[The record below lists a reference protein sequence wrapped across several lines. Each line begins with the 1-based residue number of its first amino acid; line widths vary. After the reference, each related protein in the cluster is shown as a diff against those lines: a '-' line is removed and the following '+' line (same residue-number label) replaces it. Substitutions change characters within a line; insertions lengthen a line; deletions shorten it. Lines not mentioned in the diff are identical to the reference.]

1 MNRLM
6 TLAEENGFSHFGKAN
21 MSAFTPLNEVREMC
35 SSDRC
40 GKYGENWACP
50 PGCGTIGHARE
61 LISRYGSGI
70 IVQTTGLLAD
80 EFDYE
85 GMQSI
90 SQRHKKSFE
99 SFARQAKILFPD
111 CLALTA
117 GPCTICAKCTYPSR
131 PCRFPSK
138 RLSSMEAFG
147 LWVSDICLKSGL
159 EYNYGA
165 LTMTY
170 TSCVLY
176 NEER

>member
-1 MNRLM
+1 MTRLM

-35 SSDRC
+35 SSDAAGNTAKIGRVRPAAARSVMRASLFHATAAASSC
-40 GKYGENWACP
+40 KRRGE
-50 PGCGTIGHARE
+50 
-61 LISRYGSGI
+61 
-70 IVQTTGLLAD
+70 LAD

-159 EYNYGA
+159 NII
-165 LTMTY
+165 TVR
-170 TSCVLY
+170 SQ
-176 NEER
+176 